1 MREILPALLRTGE
14 PVAVSRGFP
23 GGCRAPGV
31 GRAAESALRVCVS
44 AGTRFPAALLRSPGE
59 AATHQPANGSSLRT
73 VHRRRLSGA
82 TRLEGLGPLSEW
94 TETDLSALTRV
105 RRGLLSATPPVPSLI
120 LTSSRTHAIVSA
132 GPFREEGSGAREETG
147 CKNRTETSTKAAS
160 GPGRSFCPPLAADAP
175 QGMVAS
181 LGGKN

>member
-94 TETDLSALTRV
+94 TETYLSALTRV

-160 GPGRSFCPPLAADAP
+160 GPGRSFCPPLAVDAP